1 MTVIR
6 KNPPEFWQ
14 AFTHAYLFA
23 NAHFNKTSKSIY
35 YQSCAKGQIHQ
46 TRLSGFTP
54 SYLCGLTVKNRAG
67 MENINQA
74 PDTHGLAIKF
84 EHRTAGVF
92 GSQIKPYLN
101 AYPKYYIEADLF

>member
-1 MTVIR
+1 MPISI
-6 KNPPEFWQ
+6 KHLKASIIN
-14 AFTHAYLFA
+14 HA
-23 NAHFNKTSKSIY
+23 
-35 YQSCAKGQIHQ
+35 AKGQIYQ

-54 SYLCGLTVKNRAG
+54 SYLCGLTVNNRAG

-92 GSQIKPYLN
+92 DSQVKPYLN